1 MAPATLDERVFFKLL
16 KQFQRRFPGY
26 TLPDNAHAI
35 GGSYAVSNGRV
46 SISQQLRNALLN
58 NSPQYQEFKKRE
70 RDNSMPLGLLG
81 SNTEKT
87 IDEFE
92 REFLG
97 LNRPPPVGYGTIF
110 GGIERIT

>member
-1 MAPATLDERVFFKLL
+1 MAPATLDQRVFFKLL

-26 TLPDNAHAI
+26 TLPDI
-35 GGSYAVSNGRV
+35 RKSYAVSNGRV
-46 SISQQLRNALLN
+46 DISQQLRNALLN

-87 IDEFE
+87 IAEFE

-110 GGIERIT
+110 GGIGRIT